1 MKDRLAPWQIVI
13 ISAAVIVI
21 LISTIFGIKT
31 IIGKNIQLEP
41 EEGFSSS
48 AEEAV
53 GEAVESL
60 EASESEENN
69 KSETQSSQDEDKTE
83 NEEEKEPNTVIIY
96 VVPSE
101 TKPKET
107 DTVTNWEPET
117 IPEIELIYDKELS
130 EEVLSKLEEKYE
142 DKVMVD
148 PITDPKYFNDSLD
161 RWGKQLYSLT
171 EKMTSPTDQGILFAK
186 QYKEPTAEAIVSD
199 WKSGSILMPDYAL
212 YQFNI
217 CVYRAPNN
225 WICLLCSIG

>member
-1 MKDRLAPWQIVI
+1 MKDQLAPWQIVI

-31 IIGKNIQLEP
+31 IIDKNIQLEP
-41 EEGFSSS
+41 KEGFSSS

-60 EASESEENN
+60 EVSASEENHE
-69 KSETQSSQDEDKTE
+69 SETQSSQDEDKTE
-83 NEEEKEPNTVIIY
+83 NEGEKEPNTVIIY

-107 DTVTNWEPET
+107 DPVTNWEPET
-117 IPEIELIYDKELS
+117 IPEIELIYYKELS

-148 PITDPKYFNDSLD
+148 PITDPKYFEDSLD

-171 EKMTSPTDQGILFAK
+171 GKMTFPTDQGILFAK

>member
-1 MKDRLAPWQIVI
+1 M
-13 ISAAVIVI
+13 I

-31 IIGKNIQLEP
+31 VIDKNIQLEP
-41 EEGFSSS
+41 EEGVSSS

-69 KSETQSSQDEDKTE
+69 EAETQSSQDEGKTE
-83 NEEEKEPNTVIIY
+83 GEGEKEPNTVIIY

-107 DTVTNWEPET
+107 DPVTSWEPET

-130 EEVLSKLEEKYE
+130 EEVLSKLEEKYSG
-142 DKVMVD
+142 KLLYY

-161 RWGKQLYSLT
+161 RWGEQLYSLT

-199 WKSGSILMPDYAL
+199 WKSGSILMSDYVWYPL
-212 YQFNI
+212 NI

-225 WICLLCSIG
+225 WICLLCSMG

>member
-31 IIGKNIQLEP
+31 VIDKNIQLEP
-41 EEGFSSS
+41 EEGVSSS

-69 KSETQSSQDEDKTE
+69 EAETQSSQDEGKTE
-83 NEEEKEPNTVIIY
+83 GEGEKEPNTVIIY

-107 DTVTNWEPET
+107 DPVTSWEPET

-130 EEVLSKLEEKYE
+130 EEVLSKLEEKYSG
-142 DKVMVD
+142 KLLYY

-161 RWGKQLYSLT
+161 RWGEQLYSLT

-199 WKSGSILMPDYAL
+199 WKSGSILMSDYVWYPL
-212 YQFNI
+212 NI
-217 CVYRAPNN
+217 C
-225 WICLLCSIG
+225 CLLYTSPSPRD

>member
-1 MKDRLAPWQIVI
+1 MKDQLAPWQIVI

-31 IIGKNIQLEP
+31 IIDKNIQLEP
-41 EEGFSSS
+41 KEGFSSS

-60 EASESEENN
+60 EVSASEENHE
-69 KSETQSSQDEDKTE
+69 SETQSSQDEDKTE
-83 NEEEKEPNTVIIY
+83 NEGEKEPNTVIIY
-96 VVPSE
+96 VPGE

-107 DTVTNWEPET
+107 DLVTNWEPET

-130 EEVLSKLEEKYE
+130 EEVLSKLEEKYSG
-142 DKVMVD
+142 KLLYY

-161 RWGKQLYSLT
+161 SWGEQLYSLT
-171 EKMTSPTDQGILFAK
+171 EKMTSSTDQGILFAK

-199 WKSGSILMPDYAL
+199 WKSSSILMSDYVW
-212 YQFNI
+212 YQLNI

-225 WICLLCSIG
+225 WICLLCSMG

>member
-1 MKDRLAPWQIVI
+1 MKERLAPWQIVVI
-13 ISAAVIVI
+13 TVAVIGI

-31 IIGKNIQLEP
+31 IIDRMAQVEP
-41 EEGFSSS
+41 DNGMTLS

-60 EASESEENN
+60 EAFASEENTE
-69 KSETQSSQDEDKTE
+69 SETQSVQDEDKTE

-107 DTVTNWEPET
+107 DPVTNWEPET

-130 EEVLSKLEEKYE
+130 EEVARLAKEKYG
-142 DKVMVD
+142 DKLLYK
-148 PITDPKYFNDSLD
+148 PTTNPKYFDDRLD
-161 RWGKQLYSLT
+161 YWGDQFYYLT
-171 EKMTSPTDQGILFAK
+171 EKMTLSIDQEIIFAK

-199 WKSGSILMPDYAL
+199 WKSGSILMSNYVRC
-212 YQFNI
+212 QFNI

-225 WICLLCSIG
+225 WICMLCWLG

>member
-1 MKDRLAPWQIVI
+1 MKDQLAPWQIVI

-31 IIGKNIQLEP
+31 IIDKNIQLEP

-60 EASESEENN
+60 EAFASEENTE
-69 KSETQSSQDEDKTE
+69 SETQSSQDEGKTE

-107 DTVTNWEPET
+107 DSVTNWEPET

-130 EEVLSKLEEKYE
+130 EKVLSKLEEKYE
-142 DKVMVD
+142 DKVMVK

-161 RWGKQLYSLT
+161 RWGEQLYSLT
-171 EKMTSPTDQGILFAK
+171 EKMTSSTDQGILFAK

-199 WKSGSILMPDYAL
+199 WKSGSILMPDHAL

-225 WICLLCSIG
+225 WICLLCSMG